1 MGKKWYEDEKRL
13 TYITTYK
20 KDKDAQREMEAV
32 ARHGWAAQGTAATDG
47 HINVGRTMAK
57 TVLTGGIGLMIGGAS
72 RSKGKTTI
80 TYGRTPEWLAQ
91 HQPQPEKDGPP
102 S

>member
-1 MGKKWYEDEKRL
+1 MGKKWYEDEQRL
-13 TYITTYK
+13 TYLATYTR
-20 KDKDAQREMEAV
+20 DKDAQREMEAA
-32 ARHGWAAQGTAATDG
+32 ARYGWAAQGTAATDG
-47 HINVGRTMAK
+47 HINVGRTLTK
-57 TVLTGGIGLMIGGAS
+57 TVLTGGIGIMLSGAS

-91 HQPQPEKDGPP
+91 HKQETSEPP